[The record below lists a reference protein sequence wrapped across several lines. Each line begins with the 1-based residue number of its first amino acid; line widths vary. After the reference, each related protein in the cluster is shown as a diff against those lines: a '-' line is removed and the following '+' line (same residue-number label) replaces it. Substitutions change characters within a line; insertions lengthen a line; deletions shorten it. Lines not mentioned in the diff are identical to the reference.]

1 MIVIVVLCALLVTAR
16 AFNTPFARIP
26 RTFAKK
32 CDSQLTRRMAVI
44 DDKSEEGRYVK
55 IDDPLK
61 NFNFE
66 EAISPLK
73 IDRSSVLFL
82 LSIQAILLATT
93 AVVGD
98 FLHILPS
105 PIYAISGFPS
115 FDAQGMVLALQFTIP
130 MIVGGLVL
138 DNLPYRPFQAIRRD
152 TRILLLR
159 LFGRTTP
166 SWAVFATSV
175 LLSGAAGF
183 AEEFAF
189 RGFFFNI
196 VASSYGLTA
205 GTLVS
210 SLLFGL
216 AHFPLFGVSTLV
228 ETLLGLVFALA
239 YIASGFNIAVPIA
252 IHTMYDLAVLFITWL
267 SAKEDLAKRV
277 KGAKERLKADQLDEN
292 LPKEFAIIALGV
304 FDTIDTDGDGFI
316 NEAEFTSA
324 MKAFNI
330 L

>member
-130 MIVGGLVL
+130 MIGMCDSCEYVGVIGMKGVIGVL
-138 DNLPYRPFQAIRRD
+138 
-152 TRILLLR
+152 
-159 LFGRTTP
+159 
-166 SWAVFATSV
+166 
-175 LLSGAAGF
+175 
-183 AEEFAF
+183 
-189 RGFFFNI
+189 
-196 VASSYGLTA
+196 
-205 GTLVS
+205 
-210 SLLFGL
+210 
-216 AHFPLFGVSTLV
+216 
-228 ETLLGLVFALA
+228 
-239 YIASGFNIAVPIA
+239 
-252 IHTMYDLAVLFITWL
+252 
-267 SAKEDLAKRV
+267 
-277 KGAKERLKADQLDEN
+277 
-292 LPKEFAIIALGV
+292 
-304 FDTIDTDGDGFI
+304 
-316 NEAEFTSA
+316 
-324 MKAFNI
+324 
-330 L
+330 